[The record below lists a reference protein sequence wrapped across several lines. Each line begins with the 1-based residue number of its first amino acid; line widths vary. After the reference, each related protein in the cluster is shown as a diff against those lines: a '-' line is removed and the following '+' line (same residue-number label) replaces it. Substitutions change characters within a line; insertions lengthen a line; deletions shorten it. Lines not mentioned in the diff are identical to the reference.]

1 MPNTIFSQSEIEY
14 LRSQRIARI
23 ATASAA
29 TSEDGS
35 KFVQPDVVPVGFD
48 YDGGYFYVSGINII
62 RSKKYKNI
70 LKNKKV
76 ALAVDDW
83 KNDDSWGPRGIRIYG
98 DADVVTRQGGYM
110 DQTGRSEHTY
120 IRIRPNKKWS
130 WGINEPV
137 FSDGKFNAKRAQ
149 ADVDESVP

>member
-1 MPNTIFSQSEIEY
+1 MPETIFSQSEIEY
-14 LRSQRIARI
+14 LLTQRIARI

-29 TSEDGS
+29 TSDDGS

-48 YDGGYFYVSGINII
+48 YDGGYFYVSGTNII
-62 RSKKYKNI
+62 KSKKYKNI

-76 ALAVDDW
+76 AVVVDDS
-83 KNDDSWGPRGIRIYG
+83 KSVDSWGPRGIRIYG

-110 DQTGRSEHTY
+110 DQTGHSEHRY

-130 WGINEPV
+130 WGIDERV
-137 FSDGKFNAKRAQ
+137 FSDGKFNVKRAQ
-149 ADVDESVP
+149 GDVDESVP